1 MYGYHAC
8 TSLGANLGFTIF
20 FNIFFGMNKDQNC
33 LTSKSNMSC
42 ILFIYSYFFN
52 VQVNLIYR
60 TWDDSLKPLKISHLV
75 KSRGITQEWQNTN
88 NLWIWFGW
96 QLSNKI
102 PQNWITQ
109 IGISR
114 FWKLNKSKIVLISQ
128 IANILEHSTK
138 NVLCIIKKQRVS
150 KDKRQKP
157 LNQSWLIFDQST
169 EF

>member
-1 MYGYHAC
+1 MVNLIFVNCKQHKNMEFLCQWSIFVQYKYIYNCNSITISAIIVRISCMHKPGSKFRIYH
-8 TSLGANLGFTIF
+8 FFKYIF
-20 FNIFFGMNKDQNC
+20 CMNKDQKI
-33 LTSKSNMSC
+33 LTSNSNMSC

-60 TWDDSLKPLKISHLV
+60 TWDDSLKQLKISHLV

-109 IGISR
+109 NRNI
-114 FWKLNKSKIVLISQ
+114 KIL
-128 IANILEHSTK
+128 K
-138 NVLCIIKKQRVS
+138 IK
-150 KDKRQKP
+150 
-157 LNQSWLIFDQST
+157 
-169 EF
+169 